1 MDRRLLLEGDT
12 MHKGTVTAHAGAR
25 AVLGTVPALTADQWT
40 ILVELLVREQRN
52 VLQIQ
57 TDKADVLKASLNA
70 RPALERYL
78 SEVADLRECI
88 ERHTGV
94 TA

>member
-1 MDRRLLLEGDT
+1 

-25 AVLGTVPALTADQWT
+25 AVLGTVPTLTADQWA
-40 ILVELLVREQRN
+40 IVVELLVREQQN

-57 TDKADVLKASLNA
+57 ADKVEVLARSTNA

-94 TA
+94 TT